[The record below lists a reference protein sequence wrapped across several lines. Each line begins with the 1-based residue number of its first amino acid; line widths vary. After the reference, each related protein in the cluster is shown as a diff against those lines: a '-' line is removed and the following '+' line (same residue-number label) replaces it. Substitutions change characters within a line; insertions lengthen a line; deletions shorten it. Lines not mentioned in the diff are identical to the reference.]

1 MQMKDFDL
9 FASSLSDIDRE
20 IAAHIY
26 SQKMQAGHTFQ
37 SASAPAHK
45 LNPRDFPFQGMKKG
59 YNITSF
65 RVREK
70 PVGVAWVEGLLS
82 FTLSYIS

>member
-45 LNPRDFPFQGMKKG
+45 LNPRDFPFQGMKKA
-59 YNITSF
+59 T
-65 RVREK
+65 
-70 PVGVAWVEGLLS
+70 
-82 FTLSYIS
+82 ISPPLEWGRNQSE